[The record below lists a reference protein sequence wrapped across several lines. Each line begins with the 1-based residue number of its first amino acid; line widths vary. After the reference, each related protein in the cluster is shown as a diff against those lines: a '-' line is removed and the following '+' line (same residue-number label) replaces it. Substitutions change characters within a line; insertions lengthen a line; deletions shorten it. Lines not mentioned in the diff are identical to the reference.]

1 MNEAVNIPKITIKV
15 DNLANKNGI
24 QLWNTLSK
32 MKQLNKIIKK
42 GKWYTTTTEKEIYN
56 LKDEILLENI
66 IKKNKLIKDMWKNT
80 TVRIKQW

>member
-24 QLWNTLSK
+24 QLGNTLSK

-42 GKWYTTTTEKEIYN
+42 GKGYTTTTEKEIYN

-66 IKKNKLIKDMWKNT
+66 IKKNKLIKDMGKNT
-80 TVRIKQW
+80 TVRIKQG